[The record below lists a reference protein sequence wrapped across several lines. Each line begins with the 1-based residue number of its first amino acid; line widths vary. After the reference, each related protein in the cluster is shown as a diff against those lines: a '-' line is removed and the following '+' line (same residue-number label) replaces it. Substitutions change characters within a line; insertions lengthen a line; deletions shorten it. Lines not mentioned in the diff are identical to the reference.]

1 MLQNVHHNSLLHLEM
16 PIPQVKR
23 AIPGAMKVTFSM
35 RYNACVLEV
44 KLKHTVHS
52 YYGWI
57 VSEVSR
63 GDFHPQSH
71 PCPLQ
76 KHPNEWNWCLV
87 TDIYK
92 RVANNNLLLLA
103 YMRIFFFCH
112 RIKAHYQRDSL
123 FYNRTGTYLLVIKG
137 LPEEGTE
144 WENRVSFMLVTG
156 LGGLKKA
163 QCG

>member
-44 KLKHTVHS
+44 KQTYCAFLLWMDCKCQFPGVTF
-52 YYGWI
+52 I
-57 VSEVSR
+57 PKAIPAFSESI
-63 GDFHPQSH
+63 QM
-71 PCPLQ
+71 
-76 KHPNEWNWCLV
+76 NEIDALWQIFTNE
-87 TDIYK
+87 
-92 RVANNNLLLLA
+92 LLIIIFCSWLIWE
-103 YMRIFFFCH
+103 YFFFCH
-112 RIKAHYQRDSL
+112 RIKAHYQRDGL
-123 FYNRTGTYLLVIKG
+123 FHNRTGTYLLVIKG

>member
-1 MLQNVHHNSLLHLEM
+1 M
-16 PIPQVKR
+16 
-23 AIPGAMKVTFSM
+23 
-35 RYNACVLEV
+35 
-44 KLKHTVHS
+44 
-52 YYGWI
+52 
-57 VSEVSR
+57 
-63 GDFHPQSH
+63 
-71 PCPLQ
+71 
-76 KHPNEWNWCLV
+76 

-92 RVANNNLLLLA
+92 RVTNNNLLLLA
-103 YMRIFFFCH
+103 YMRIFFFFFCH
-112 RIKAHYQRDSL
+112 RIKAHYQRDGL